1 MDITKL
7 NNAIEQDNQ
16 AKLKKEQEK
25 LAKRQKAQ
33 QDVTKLLGIIDE
45 DIIQEKAKEYINSI
59 KNCSDDVL
67 QALLEEYLVSNA
79 DLRNE
84 DKLTL
89 KFINSSKSY
98 KKVSILQKA
107 NYEQAYKDY
116 IDEIYHS
123 DIEVDEM
130 CTDEELRK
138 WEADVD
144 ELERIY
150 DEKAEQLGCEKL
162 IHFGQ

>member
-1 MDITKL
+1 MKKVITIVFASMMML
-7 NNAIEQDNQ
+7 AFTQCGNSNNNSNQGETKGSKEYRELCAGLSKCLKAIN
-16 AKLKKEQEK
+16 
-25 LAKRQKAQ
+25 KAQ
-33 QDVTKLLGIIDE
+33 DCRE
-45 DIIQEKAKEYINSI
+45 
-59 KNCSDDVL
+59 
-67 QALLEEYLVSNA
+67 
-79 DLRNE
+79 
-84 DKLTL
+84 L
-89 KFINSSKSY
+89 K
-98 KKVSILQKA
+98 
-107 NYEQAYKDY
+107 QAYKDY

-162 IHFGQ
+162 IRKGW

>member
-1 MDITKL
+1 MKKVITIVFVSMMMFTFTQCGKS
-7 NNAIEQDNQ
+7 NNNSNQGEIKETKEYRELCAGLSKCLKAID
-16 AKLKKEQEK
+16 
-25 LAKRQKAQ
+25 KAQ
-33 QDVTKLLGIIDE
+33 DCRE
-45 DIIQEKAKEYINSI
+45 
-59 KNCSDDVL
+59 
-67 QALLEEYLVSNA
+67 
-79 DLRNE
+79 
-84 DKLTL
+84 L
-89 KFINSSKSY
+89 K
-98 KKVSILQKA
+98 
-107 NYEQAYKDY
+107 QAYKDY

-162 IHFGQ
+162 IRKGW

>member
-1 MDITKL
+1 MSTCLK
-7 NNAIEQDNQ
+7 AID
-16 AKLKKEQEK
+16 
-25 LAKRQKAQ
+25 KAQ
-33 QDVTKLLGIIDE
+33 DCRE
-45 DIIQEKAKEYINSI
+45 
-59 KNCSDDVL
+59 
-67 QALLEEYLVSNA
+67 
-79 DLRNE
+79 
-84 DKLTL
+84 L
-89 KFINSSKSY
+89 KQS
-98 KKVSILQKA
+98 
-107 NYEQAYKDY
+107 YKDY

-162 IHFGQ
+162 IRYGR

>member
-1 MDITKL
+1 MKKVILIVFASMMMFTFTQCGNS
-7 NNAIEQDNQ
+7 NNNNNQGEINGSKEYRELCAGLSTCLKAID
-16 AKLKKEQEK
+16 
-25 LAKRQKAQ
+25 KAQ
-33 QDVTKLLGIIDE
+33 DCRE
-45 DIIQEKAKEYINSI
+45 
-59 KNCSDDVL
+59 
-67 QALLEEYLVSNA
+67 
-79 DLRNE
+79 
-84 DKLTL
+84 L
-89 KFINSSKSY
+89 K
-98 KKVSILQKA
+98 
-107 NYEQAYKDY
+107 QAYKDY

-162 IHFGQ
+162 IRYGR